1 VKKLLKILNK
11 IIMGY
16 DIDALMA
23 VKDSFQNQNF
33 QWVKTKDRS
42 KLGKVVK
49 VTDIAP
55 GRNGYVA
62 QLSDG
67 STIATDRLTS
77 DLLMLMDEQP
87 VLSMT
92 EIMSINYV
100 PGLLDEELQVAD
112 TIPADFKQEILSQ
125 AKPQVQIDQ
134 TPHQVQVRTTSSEP
148 GDLFGMFSLE
158 ETDLS
163 LTVSVKLP
171 AKNLL
176 KMMYSN
182 SQDQE
187 QFLNRLASYI
197 NNSVT
202 PDSIK
207 DSLKKS
213 LGQDKKKKMDAT
225 SAK

>member
-1 VKKLLKILNK
+1 
-11 IIMGY
+11 MGY

-112 TIPADFKQEILSQ
+112 SIPADFKQEILSQ
-125 AKPQVQIDQ
+125 AKPQVQIAQ
-134 TPHQVQVRTTSSEP
+134 TPQLSQVKTANYEP

-158 ETDLS
+158 ETDLN
-163 LTVSVKLP
+163 LIVSVKLP

>member
-1 VKKLLKILNK
+1 
-11 IIMGY
+11 MGY

-23 VKDSFQNQNF
+23 VKDSFQGNNF
-33 QWVKTKDRS
+33 QWVKTTDRS
-42 KLGKVVK
+42 KLGKVVR
-49 VTDIAP
+49 VVDVAP
-55 GRNGYVA
+55 GRGGYIA
-62 QLSDG
+62 KLSDG
-67 STIATDRLTS
+67 STIPTEQLTS
-77 DLLMLMDEQP
+77 NLMMLMDDQP
-87 VLSMT
+87 ALSM
-92 EIMSINYV
+92 EEVMSINYV
-100 PGLLDEELQVAD
+100 PSLDGELKVAE
-112 TIPADFKQEILSQ
+112 TIPADFKEEILSQ
-125 AKPQVQIDQ
+125 AGPKTQPVPQSAPQQKSQAD
-134 TPHQVQVRTTSSEP
+134 P

-158 ETDLS
+158 DTDMT

-171 AKNLL
+171 SKNLL

-182 SQDQE
+182 SQDQD

-213 LGQDKKKKMDAT
+213 LGQDKKKKTDVP

>member
-1 VKKLLKILNK
+1 
-11 IIMGY
+11 MGY

-125 AKPQVQIDQ
+125 AKPQVQIAQ
-134 TPHQVQVRTTSSEP
+134 TPQPGQVKTVNYEP

-163 LTVSVKLP
+163 LIVSVKLP

>member
-1 VKKLLKILNK
+1 VKKLLKILKK

-33 QWVKTKDRS
+33 QWVKTNDRS

-77 DLLMLMDEQP
+77 DLLMLMDDQP
-87 VLSMT
+87 ALSMA

-100 PGLLDEELQVAD
+100 PGLSDGEIQVAD
-112 TIPADFKQEILSQ
+112 TIPSDFKEQILAQ
-125 AKPQVQIDQ
+125 PKPLVQIEQ
-134 TPHQVQVRTTSSEP
+134 PSPQVQVRTTNSDP

-158 ETDLS
+158 ETALS

-225 SAK
+225 SA

>member
-1 VKKLLKILNK
+1 
-11 IIMGY
+11 MGY

-100 PGLLDEELQVAD
+100 PGVLNEEIQVAD
-112 TIPADFKQEILSQ
+112 SIPADFKQEILSQ
-125 AKPQVQIDQ
+125 AKPQVQIAQ
-134 TPHQVQVRTTSSEP
+134 TQHQVKTPNSEP

-163 LTVSVKLP
+163 LIVSVKLP

-187 QFLNRLASYI
+187 QFLNRLADYI

>member
-1 VKKLLKILNK
+1 VKKLLKILKK

-67 STIATDRLTS
+67 STIPTDRLTS

-87 VLSMT
+87 ALSME

-100 PGLLDEELQVAD
+100 PGLSDAEIQVAD

-125 AKPQVQIDQ
+125 PKPQVQIEQ
-134 TPHQVQVRTTSSEP
+134 ASPQVQVRTPNSEP

-163 LTVSVKLP
+163 LIVSVKLP

-187 QFLNRLASYI
+187 QFLNRLAGYI

-207 DSLKKS
+207 DSLRKS

-225 SAK
+225 SA

>member
-1 VKKLLKILNK
+1 
-11 IIMGY
+11 MGY

-49 VTDIAP
+49 VTDITA
-55 GRNGYVA
+55 GRNGHIA

-87 VLSMT
+87 VLSMA

-100 PGLLDEELQVAD
+100 PGLSDSEIQVAD
-112 TIPADFKQEILSQ
+112 TIPEDFKQEILSQ
-125 AKPQVQIDQ
+125 PEKYQPAQIEQASPQVQIK
-134 TPHQVQVRTTSSEP
+134 TTNSDP

-158 ETDLS
+158 ETDVS
-163 LTVSVKLP
+163 LIVSVKLP

-187 QFLNRLASYI
+187 QFLNRLAGYI

-202 PDSIK
+202 PNSIK
-207 DSLKKS
+207 DSLRKS

-225 SAK
+225 SA

>member
-1 VKKLLKILNK
+1 VKKLLKILKK

-67 STIATDRLTS
+67 STIPTDRLTS

-87 VLSMT
+87 ALSME

-100 PGLLDEELQVAD
+100 PGLSDAEIQVAD

-125 AKPQVQIDQ
+125 PKPQVQIEQ
-134 TPHQVQVRTTSSEP
+134 ASPQVQVRTTNSEP

-163 LTVSVKLP
+163 LIVSVKLP

-187 QFLNRLASYI
+187 QFLNRLAGYI

-207 DSLKKS
+207 DSLRKS

-225 SAK
+225 SA

>member
-1 VKKLLKILNK
+1 
-11 IIMGY
+11 MGY

-92 EIMSINYV
+92 EIMSIN
-100 PGLLDEELQVAD
+100 
-112 TIPADFKQEILSQ
+112 
-125 AKPQVQIDQ
+125 
-134 TPHQVQVRTTSSEP
+134 
-148 GDLFGMFSLE
+148 
-158 ETDLS
+158 
-163 LTVSVKLP
+163 
-171 AKNLL
+171 
-176 KMMYSN
+176 
-182 SQDQE
+182 
-187 QFLNRLASYI
+187 
-197 NNSVT
+197 
-202 PDSIK
+202 
-207 DSLKKS
+207 
-213 LGQDKKKKMDAT
+213 
-225 SAK
+225 

>member
-1 VKKLLKILNK
+1 
-11 IIMGY
+11 MGY

-42 KLGKVVK
+42 KLGKVVR
-49 VTDIAP
+49 VTDVAP
-55 GRNGYVA
+55 SRNGYVA

-77 DLLMLMDEQP
+77 DLLMLMDDQP
-87 VLSMT
+87 ALSM
-92 EIMSINYV
+92 EEVISINYV
-100 PGLLDEELQVAD
+100 PGLSEEELQAAESV
-112 TIPADFKQEILSQ
+112 PAEFKEQILAQVKEPVKVSQ
-125 AKPQVQIDQ
+125 PEPVQPRVTQVD
-134 TPHQVQVRTTSSEP
+134 P
-148 GDLFGMFSLE
+148 GDLFGMFSLDD
-158 ETDLS
+158 TDLT
-163 LTVSVKLP
+163 LNVSVKLP

-207 DSLKKS
+207 DSLRKS

-225 SAK
+225 SA